1 MFTIYSADVTGNP
14 GNCSY
19 LHKQVVLDEASLKA
33 AVCHDYVCAEYRNS
47 YRNGNNFIGS
57 DCLPVDCDNDH
68 SENPEDWITPEDVPQ
83 HFPGVTFAVHFSR
96 FHMREKNG
104 KAARPKFHVLFPIDY
119 VTDPALYSDM
129 KKLVNSIFPYFDTNA
144 LDAARF
150 FFGTTAAEVALYPGR
165 MNLTEFLEE
174 DDFDSELP
182 DGGFGQSTVIPEG
195 SRNATMSRFAGRVI
209 KKYGDTD
216 EAYQAFLDEAA
227 KCVPPLENGELNTIW
242 HSAQRFFSRIRE
254 QAGYVP
260 PEAYNDPSSYKPE
273 DFSDVGQAE
282 VMARYFSGE
291 LRYSPATHFI
301 RYSDHYWQESEPG
314 AQAVAH
320 ELTRR
325 QMKEANRDLL
335 SALMKMKINGAQTI
349 LDGTSKAKAEQL
361 MSDEQLAAFQEYLAA
376 KAYQAFVIKRRDS
389 KYITSA
395 LKESHPMLEISPRD
409 LDADCFALNTPEATY
424 DLRKGM
430 AGAREHSP
438 EDFITKITSV
448 TPGQKGQIIW
458 LDCLDLIFQHNQ
470 ELIDYVQMICG
481 LTAIGKVYVEALII
495 AYGDGRNGK
504 STFWNAVSRVLGLYS
519 GNISA
524 DTLTVGCRR
533 NIKPEMAEVKG
544 KRLLIAAEMQEGAR
558 LNDSTVKQLCS
569 TDDVFAEKKY
579 KDPFSFKPCHTLVL
593 YTNHLPRVSA
603 SDDGIW
609 RRLIVIPFNA
619 KITGK
624 SDIKNYGEYLY
635 DNAGESILT
644 WVIEGAKKVIDLDYQ
659 IPVPACVKAA
669 IDEYRSQNDW
679 FGHFMEDKCETG
691 DGFRESSSSLYQAYR
706 NYCIDTNEYVRSTA
720 DFYFAMESAGYE
732 RVTLNRKRY
741 FKGVRLRTDTD
752 DAGDDFLT

>member
-19 LHKQVVLDEASLKA
+19 PHKQVVLDENSLKS
-33 AVCHDYVCAEYRNS
+33 AVCHDYVCAEYKNN
-47 YRNGNNFIGS
+47 YRNGDNFIGS

-68 SENPEDWITPEDVPQ
+68 SENPADWITPKDVMQ
-83 HFPGVTFAVHFSR
+83 AFPGVTFAVHFSR
-96 FHMREKNG
+96 FNNKVKNG
-104 KAARPKFHVLFPIDY
+104 KPARPKFHILFPINY
-119 VTDPALYSDM
+119 VTDSTLYRDM
-129 KKLVNSIFPYFDTNA
+129 KKLVNSIFPYFDTKA

-150 FFGTTAAEVALYPGR
+150 FFGTSAADVALYPGR
-165 MNLTEFLEE
+165 INLTEYLNE
-174 DDFDSELP
+174 DIFDEDMSEGQY
-182 DGGFGQSTVIPEG
+182 DGAAIPEG

-209 KKYGDTD
+209 KKYGDGD
-216 EAYQAFLDEAA
+216 KAYQLFEEEAE
-227 KCVPPLENGELNTIW
+227 KCTPPLDSSELATIW
-242 HSAQRFFSRIRE
+242 RSAQHFYARI
-254 QAGYVP
+254 QQQDGYVP
-260 PEAYNDPSSYKPE
+260 PEVYNDTSCYKPE
-273 DFSDVGQAE
+273 DYSDVGQAE
-282 VMARYFSGE
+282 VLAKYFSNE
-291 LRYSPATHFI
+291 LRYSPSTHFI

-325 QMKEANRDLL
+325 QLKEANNDLMESL
-335 SALMKMKINGAQTI
+335 DKMKNCGVQNI
-349 LDGTSKAKAEQL
+349 LDSTSKSKAEQI
-361 MSDEQLAAFQEYLAA
+361 MSEEQMKVYQEFLAA
-376 KAYQAFVIKRRDS
+376 KAYQAFAIKRRDS
-389 KYITSA
+389 KNITST

-409 LDADCFALNTPEATY
+409 LDADCFALCTPEATY

-438 EDFITKITSV
+438 DDFITKITSV
-448 TPGQKGQIIW
+448 SPGQKGMEIW
-458 LDCLDLIFQHNQ
+458 LDSLNLIFQNNQ

-481 LTAIGKVYVEALII
+481 LAAIGKVYVEALII

-504 STFWNAVSRVLGLYS
+504 STFWNAISRVLGLYS

-569 TDDVFAEKKY
+569 TDDIFAEKKY

-624 SDIKNYGEYLY
+624 SDIKNYSEYLY
-635 DNAGESILT
+635 DNAGEAILA
-644 WVIEGAKKVIDLDYQ
+644 WVIEGSKKVIELNYQ
-659 IPVPACVKAA
+659 IPVPACVQEA
-669 IDEYRSQNDW
+669 INEYHSQNDW
-679 FGHFMEDKCETG
+679 FGHFLADKCEV
-691 DGFRESSSSLYQAYR
+691 DDSYKESSSALYQVYR
-706 NYCIDTNEYVRSTA
+706 NYSMDCNEYIRSTA
-720 DFYFAMESAGYE
+720 DFYFALEKAGFE
-732 RVTLNRKRY
+732 RIKVHNKRF
-741 FKGVRLRTDTD
+741 FKGLRLRVD
-752 DAGDDFLT
+752 DGSEEDFLC

>member
-1 MFTIYSADVTGNP
+1 MFTLYSAEVTGNP

-19 LHKQVVLDEASLKA
+19 PRKTAVIDEASLKSA
-33 AVCHDYVCAEYRNS
+33 ICNDYVCAEYKNN
-47 YRNGNNFIGS
+47 YRNGENFLGA

-68 SENPEDWITPEDVPQ
+68 SEVPSDWVTPEDVLEA
-83 HFPGVTFAVHFSR
+83 FPGVTIAVHYSR
-96 FHMREKNG
+96 YNQREKNG
-104 KAARPKFHVLFPIDY
+104 KPARPKFHVLFPIAPM
-119 VTDPALYSDM
+119 TDAVLYSDT
-129 KKLVNSIFPYFDTNA
+129 KKLVNSIFPFFDTQA

-150 FFGTTAAEVALYPGR
+150 FFGTAAAEVALYPGR
-165 MNLTEFLEE
+165 MNLTEFLQE
-174 DDFDSELP
+174 DDFDADIP
-182 DGGFGQSTVIPEG
+182 DGHAATLVIPEG

-209 KKYGDTD
+209 KKYGDS
-216 EAYQAFLDEAA
+216 EQAYQTFLDEAA
-227 KCVPPLENGELNTIW
+227 KCVPPLDSSELATIW
-242 HSAQRFFSRIRE
+242 HSAQRFYARVQQ

-260 PEAYNDPSSYKPE
+260 PELYNDPASYKPG

-282 VMARYFSGE
+282 VLAKYFSGE

-301 RYSDHYWQESEPG
+301 RYSDHFWLETEPG

-325 QMKEANRDLL
+325 QLKEAEKSLL
-335 SALMKMKINGAQTI
+335 EALQTLKTCGAQDI
-349 LDGTSKAKAEQL
+349 LDNASKAKAEQL
-361 MSDEQLAAFQEYLAA
+361 MSEEQMEAYQEFLAA
-376 KAYQAFVIKRRDS
+376 KAYQAFAIKRRDS
-389 KYITSA
+389 KAITST
-395 LKESHPMLEISPRD
+395 LKESHPMLEIAPRD
-409 LDADCFALNTPEATY
+409 LDTDCFALCTPEATY
-424 DLRKGM
+424 DLRRGL

-448 TPGQKGQIIW
+448 SPGVKGQQLW
-458 LDCLDLIFQHNQ
+458 KDCLDLIFQNNQ

-481 LTAIGKVYVEALII
+481 LAAIGKVYIEALII

-504 STFWNAVSRVLGLYS
+504 STFWNVISRVLGLYS

-569 TDDVFAEKKY
+569 TDDIFAEKKY

-619 KITGK
+619 KIEGK
-624 SDIKNYGEYLY
+624 SDIKNYSEYLY
-635 DNAGESILT
+635 ANAGDSILA
-644 WVIEGAKKVIDLDYQ
+644 WIIEGAKKVIEQDYQ
-659 IPVPACVKAA
+659 ITLPTCVKQA

-679 FGHFMEDKCETG
+679 FGHFLEDRCEV
-691 DGFRESSSSLYQAYR
+691 DASYRESSSALYQAYR
-706 NYCIDTNEYVRSTA
+706 NYATDCNEFVRSTA
-720 DFYFAMESAGYE
+720 DFYFALEKAGFD
-732 RVTLNRKRY
+732 RIKVHNKRL
-741 FKGVRLRTDTD
+741 FRGLRLRPDTGAD
-752 DAGDDFLT
+752 EDFLN

>member
-19 LHKQVVLDEASLKA
+19 PHKQVILDENSLKSA
-33 AVCHDYVCAEYRNS
+33 ICHDYVCAEYKNN
-47 YRNGNNFIGS
+47 YRNGDNFIGS

-68 SENPEDWITPEDVPQ
+68 SENPADWITPNDVMQ
-83 HFPGVTFAVHFSR
+83 AFPGVTFAVHFSR
-96 FHMREKNG
+96 FNNKVKNG
-104 KAARPKFHVLFPIDY
+104 KPARPKFHVLFPINY
-119 VTDPALYSDM
+119 VTDSTLYRDM
-129 KKLVNSIFPYFDTNA
+129 KKLVNSIFPYFDTKA

-150 FFGTTAAEVALYPGR
+150 FFGTSAADVALYPGR
-165 MNLTEFLEE
+165 INLTEYLNE
-174 DDFDSELP
+174 DIFDEDMSEGQY
-182 DGGFGQSTVIPEG
+182 DGASIPEG

-209 KKYGDTD
+209 KKYGDGD
-216 EAYQAFLDEAA
+216 KAYQLFEEEAE
-227 KCVPPLENGELNTIW
+227 KCTPPLDSSELATIW
-242 HSAQRFFSRIRE
+242 RSAQRFYARI
-254 QAGYVP
+254 QQQDGYVP
-260 PEAYNDPSSYKPE
+260 PEVYNDTSCYKPE
-273 DFSDVGQAE
+273 DYSDVGQAE
-282 VMARYFSGE
+282 VLAKYFSNE
-291 LRYSPATHFI
+291 LRYSPSTHFI

-325 QMKEANRDLL
+325 QLKEANNDLMESL
-335 SALMKMKINGAQTI
+335 DKMKNCGVQNI
-349 LDGTSKAKAEQL
+349 LDSTSKSKAEQI
-361 MSDEQLAAFQEYLAA
+361 MSEEQMKVYQEFLAA
-376 KAYQAFVIKRRDS
+376 KAYQAFAIKRRDS
-389 KYITSA
+389 KNITST

-409 LDADCFALNTPEATY
+409 LDADCFALCTPEATY

-438 EDFITKITSV
+438 DDFITKITSV
-448 TPGQKGQIIW
+448 SPGQKGMEIW
-458 LDCLDLIFQHNQ
+458 LDSLNLIFQNNQ

-481 LTAIGKVYVEALII
+481 LAAIGKVYVEALII

-504 STFWNAVSRVLGLYS
+504 STFWNAISRVLGLYS

-569 TDDVFAEKKY
+569 TDDIFAEKKY

-624 SDIKNYGEYLY
+624 SDIKNYSEYLY
-635 DNAGESILT
+635 DNAGEAILA
-644 WVIEGAKKVIDLDYQ
+644 WVIEGSKKVIELNYQ
-659 IPVPACVKAA
+659 IPVPACVQEA
-669 IDEYRSQNDW
+669 INEYHSQNDW
-679 FGHFMEDKCETG
+679 FGHFLADKCEV
-691 DGFRESSSSLYQAYR
+691 DDSYKESSSALYQVYR
-706 NYCIDTNEYVRSTA
+706 NYSMDCNEYIRSTA
-720 DFYFAMESAGYE
+720 DFYFALEKAGF
-732 RVTLNRKRY
+732 KRIKIHNKRF
-741 FKGVRLRTDTD
+741 FKGLRLRVD
-752 DAGDDFLT
+752 DGSEEDFLC

>member
-19 LHKQVVLDEASLKA
+19 PHKQVILDEASLKA
-33 AVCHDYVCAEYRNS
+33 AICHDYVCAEYRNS
-47 YRNGNNFIGS
+47 YRNGDNFIGS

-68 SENPEDWITPEDVPQ
+68 SENPEDWITPDDVLQ
-83 HFPGVTFAVHFSR
+83 QFPGVTFAVHFSR
-96 FHMREKNG
+96 FNMKEKNG

-150 FFGTTAAEVALYPGR
+150 FFGTTAADVALYPGR

-174 DDFDSELP
+174 DDFDAGLP
-182 DGGFGQSTVIPEG
+182 DGGFGQSAVIPEG

-227 KCVPPLENGELNTIW
+227 KCVPPLENSELNTIW

-335 SALMKMKINGAQTI
+335 TALMKMKNNGAQAI

-361 MSDEQLAAFQEYLAA
+361 MSDEQLEAFQEYLAA

-448 TPGQKGQIIW
+448 TPGQKGQKIW

-470 ELIDYVQMICG
+470 ELIDY
-481 LTAIGKVYVEALII
+481 
-495 AYGDGRNGK
+495 
-504 STFWNAVSRVLGLYS
+504 
-519 GNISA
+519 
-524 DTLTVGCRR
+524 
-533 NIKPEMAEVKG
+533 
-544 KRLLIAAEMQEGAR
+544 
-558 LNDSTVKQLCS
+558 
-569 TDDVFAEKKY
+569 
-579 KDPFSFKPCHTLVL
+579 
-593 YTNHLPRVSA
+593 
-603 SDDGIW
+603 
-609 RRLIVIPFNA
+609 
-619 KITGK
+619 
-624 SDIKNYGEYLY
+624 
-635 DNAGESILT
+635 
-644 WVIEGAKKVIDLDYQ
+644 
-659 IPVPACVKAA
+659 
-669 IDEYRSQNDW
+669 
-679 FGHFMEDKCETG
+679 
-691 DGFRESSSSLYQAYR
+691 SSSSFLG
-706 NYCIDTNEYVRSTA
+706 
-720 DFYFAMESAGYE
+720 FYPLKFIA
-732 RVTLNRKRY
+732 
-741 FKGVRLRTDTD
+741 LRHY
-752 DAGDDFLT
+752 A

>member
-19 LHKQVVLDEASLKA
+19 PHKHVILDETSLKTA
-33 AVCHDYVCAEYRNS
+33 ICHDYVCAEYLNS
-47 YRNGNNFIGS
+47 YRNGDNFISS

-68 SENPEDWITPEDVPQ
+68 SENPADWMTPDDVMQ
-83 HFPGVTFAVHFSR
+83 AFPGVTFAIHFSR
-96 FHMREKNG
+96 FHNREKNG
-104 KAARPKFHVLFPIDY
+104 KAARPKFHVLFPIEHC
-119 VTDPALYSDM
+119 TDASLYSDM
-129 KKLVNSIFPYFDTNA
+129 KKLVNSIFPYFDTQA

-150 FFGTTAAEVALYPGR
+150 FFGTAAADVALYPGR
-165 MNLTEFLEE
+165 MNLTEFLNE
-174 DDFDSELP
+174 DLFDEYLP
-182 DGGFGQSTVIPEG
+182 QGNFGTSVIPEG

-209 KKYGDTD
+209 KKYGDT
-216 EAYQAFLDEAA
+216 EKAYQTFLEEAA
-227 KCVPPLENGELNTIW
+227 KCVPPLDSAELSTIW
-242 HSAQRFFSRIRE
+242 HSAQRFYTKLS
-254 QAGYVP
+254 QQDGYVAP
-260 PEAYNDPSSYKPE
+260 DVYNAPSCYKP
-273 DFSDVGQAE
+273 DDYSDVGQAE
-282 VMARYFSGE
+282 VLGKYFFRE

-325 QMKEANRDLL
+325 QLKEAGNDLME
-335 SALMKMKINGAQTI
+335 ALTKLKNTGTQTI
-349 LDGTSKAKAEQL
+349 LDSTSKTKAEQL
-361 MSDEQLAAFQEYLAA
+361 MNDQQMEAYQDFLAA
-376 KAYQAFVIKRRDS
+376 KAYQAFAIKRRDS
-389 KYITSA
+389 KNITST
-395 LKESHPMLEISPRD
+395 LKESHPILEISPRD
-409 LDADCFALNTPEATY
+409 LDADPFALCTPEATF

-448 TPGQKGQIIW
+448 SPSQKGQQIW
-458 LDCLDLIFQHNQ
+458 LDCLDLIFQGDQ
-470 ELIDYVQMICG
+470 SLIDYVQMICG
-481 LTAIGKVYVEALII
+481 LAAIGKVYVEALII

-544 KRLLIAAEMQEGAR
+544 KRLLIAAEMQEGSR

-609 RRLIVIPFNA
+609 RRLIVIPFSA

-624 SDIKNYGEYLY
+624 SDIKNYGEYLF
-635 DNAGESILT
+635 DNAGESILA
-644 WVIEGAKKVIDLDYQ
+644 WVIEGAKKVIELDYQ
-659 IPVPACVKAA
+659 IPVPECVKKA

-679 FGHFMEDKCETG
+679 FGHFLADKCEV
-691 DGFRESSSSLYQAYR
+691 DDSYKESSSALYQAYR
-706 NYCIDTNEYVRSTA
+706 NYSMDCNEYIRSTA
-720 DFYFAMESAGYE
+720 DFYFALEKAGFE
-732 RVTLNRKRY
+732 RIKIHNKRY
-741 FKGVRLRTDTD
+741 FKGLRLRADDGTDE
-752 DAGDDFLT
+752 DFLN